1 MNNQVI
7 QMIHEIQDEKLSNED
22 MVFLVQFIASTLE
35 LKTIS
40 DTAKHRG
47 KSFNGIKNFNDKVI
61 IGGKKFIIN
70 KKKKN
75 KR

>member
-1 MNNQVI
+1 MNYKVI
-7 QMIHEIQDEKLSNED
+7 QMIHAINENELTETES
-22 MVFLVQFIASTLE
+22 VFLVQFIASYLD

-47 KSFNGIKNFNDKVI
+47 KSFNGINNFNDKVI

-70 KKKKN
+70 KK
-75 KR
+75 

>member
-1 MNNQVI
+1 MNDQVI
-7 QMIHEIQDEKLSNED
+7 QMIHAINKDDITETES
-22 MVFLVQFIASTLE
+22 VFLVQFIASYLD

-47 KSFNGIKNFNDKVI
+47 KSFNGIKNFNDKVL

-70 KKKKN
+70 KK
-75 KR
+75 